1 VSKFDHDEKRA
12 HNRNQVKTSF
22 CLLSQPLSVFGWSC
36 EYAALP
42 SLVRSRSTEYTYF
55 VVVDPRPVGT
65 PLGIYD
71 GAPIFPQVFD
81 CFGRCYSFA
90 GIATRQTSR
99 FVDPSLLGRGEWLVE
114 PGMIYKLEIDGVD
127 KGPDL
132 PAAHLRPHALKYV
145 LKFLHFIR

>member
-1 VSKFDHDEKRA
+1 M
-12 HNRNQVKTSF
+12 
-22 CLLSQPLSVFGWSC
+22 SQPLSAFGCSG

-42 SLVRSRSTEYTYF
+42 SLVRSRSAEYTYF

-65 PLGIYD
+65 SLGIYN

-99 FVDPSLLGRGEWLVE
+99 CVDPSLLGRGEWFVE
-114 PGMIYKLEIDGVD
+114 PGMIYKLEIDGAD
-127 KGPDL
+127 KEPDV
-132 PAAHLRPHALKYV
+132 PAPIFGLMP
-145 LKFLHFIR
+145 